1 MRSWEADA
9 DIVTL
14 LDLVQRTTGS
24 SIKDLV
30 NESIRTQ
37 APAIIRKLLEARRAS
52 EAELV
57 LLLEKFP
64 GTAPIPQVASP
75 EAKPGPGSTPPTIP
89 KTQYRP
95 KRPKR

>member
-14 LDLVQRTTGS
+14 LDLVQRTTGTS
-24 SIKDLV
+24 LKDIV
-30 NESIRTQ
+30 NESIRAQ
-37 APAIIRKLLEARRAS
+37 APSIVRRLLAARKAS

-64 GTAPIPQVASP
+64 GAAPTPTAATPAASASNASP
-75 EAKPGPGSTPPTIP
+75 AP
-89 KTQYRP
+89 KTRYRP
-95 KRPKR
+95 RRPGK